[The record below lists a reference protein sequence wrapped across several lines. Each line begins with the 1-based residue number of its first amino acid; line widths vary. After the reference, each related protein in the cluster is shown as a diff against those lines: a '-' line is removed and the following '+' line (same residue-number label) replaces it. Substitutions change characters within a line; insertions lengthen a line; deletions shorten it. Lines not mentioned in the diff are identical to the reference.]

1 MFSFRK
7 WIDVHLMWWPY
18 LVLLSESH
26 FVQHYVHVSDVFYN
40 SCRVFTLCRAAA
52 SWHLSC
58 VHRHC
63 ASCSVPRRTSAF
75 GALFWQ
81 SAAFYQ
87 WEVKTKL
94 LEVWKRLLWLNSCWK
109 LQIGWDLLSLQL
121 CHPIGKKEA
130 WSSVRNFPGSD
141 LELIFDLKVLSW
153 WWENGG
159 NESEGQKVFNMTTAF
174 SFRLLSFNKFNHR

>member
-1 MFSFRK
+1 MFCFRK

-18 LVLLSESH
+18 FVLLSESN
-26 FVQHYVHVSDVFYN
+26 FVQHYVHFSDVFYN

-58 VHRHC
+58 VRRHC

-94 LEVWKRLLWLNSCWK
+94 LEVWKRLLWLNSCFKVK
-109 LQIGWDLLSLQL
+109 LEIADWMRSPVSSALPPHCEERSLVFSQKFSRFRFGADL
-121 CHPIGKKEA
+121 
-130 WSSVRNFPGSD
+130 WS
-141 LELIFDLKVLSW
+141 
-153 WWENGG
+153 
-159 NESEGQKVFNMTTAF
+159 
-174 SFRLLSFNKFNHR
+174 